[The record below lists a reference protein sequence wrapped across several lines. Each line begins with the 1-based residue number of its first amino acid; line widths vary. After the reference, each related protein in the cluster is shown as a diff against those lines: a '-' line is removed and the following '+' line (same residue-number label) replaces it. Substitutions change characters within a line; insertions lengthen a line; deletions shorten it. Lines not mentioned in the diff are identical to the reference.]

1 VPNLEKP
8 AEEIILLD
16 IDKQDAFDYDTDTDR
31 VIPDIKAYRKVI
43 LKEVR
48 KIKQDRAKSKI

>member
-1 VPNLEKP
+1 MPNLEKP
-8 AEEIILLD
+8 AKEIILLD

-31 VIPDIKAYRKVI
+31 VIPNIKAYRKVI

-48 KIKQDRAKSKI
+48 KIKQDRDK